1 MAKYVKDYV
10 ISEAN
15 VLKMG
20 TLAETYHNLQK
31 EKNILIKGDI
41 NQLLK
46 DCLKNRFKDQLSFFQ
61 KGQGKADFVYSDE
74 TPKKMESN
82 CVAKKIKEVASL
94 IREDIKS
101 FEGVFK
107 EWPPESSKV
116 RTENYH
122 LT

>member
-20 TLAETYHNLQK
+20 ILAETYNLQK
-31 EKNILIKGDI
+31 EKNIVIKGDI
-41 NQLLK
+41 NRLLK
-46 DCLKNRFKDQLSFFQ
+46 DHLKNRFKDQLSFFQ
-61 KGQGKADFVYSDE
+61 KGQGKADLVYSNE
-74 TPKKMESN
+74 TPKNMESN
-82 CVAKKIKEVASL
+82 CIAKKIEEVASL
-94 IREDIKS
+94 IRDDKS

>member
-20 TLAETYHNLQK
+20 ILAETYHNLQK
-31 EKNILIKGDI
+31 EKNIIIKGDI
-41 NQLLK
+41 NRLLK
-46 DCLKNRFKDQLSFFQ
+46 DHLKNRFKDQLSFFQ
-61 KGQGKADFVYSDE
+61 KGQGKADLVYSNE

-82 CVAKKIKEVASL
+82 CIATKIEEVASL
-94 IREDIKS
+94 IRDNKS

-107 EWPPESSKV
+107 GWLPESSKV
-116 RTENYH
+116 HTENYH

>member
-20 TLAETYHNLQK
+20 ILAETYHNLQK

-61 KGQGKADFVYSDE
+61 KGQGKADLVYSNE
-74 TPKKMESN
+74 TPKNMESN
-82 CVAKKIKEVASL
+82 CIAKKIEEVASL
-94 IREDIKS
+94 IRDDKS